1 MATIT
6 IRLMGV
12 ISMRNVFGRIS
23 WTMSLARV
31 GGCLFAAIAAISTVE
46 AQSFGADSRAFTF
59 ISGFQY
65 AGGYKND
72 ARDFIDTGNGAT
84 SSTISGTFAGN
95 VRADCGDGTAIGW
108 QQCDVAVASP
118 YSASANLSTG
128 QLKVYAENYAIP
140 SSGRCCIISQ
150 SRSNVSFVDT
160 LTFAFDP
167 SLNEKYLKIGFRAT
181 VKGIF
186 TSLYSGGTANMVTML
201 MARPSLTGYGYIGG
215 SSSEY
220 FGSQIPRGGS
230 LTYYGDGTYG
240 FDMMVK
246 AGSPLD
252 VTVLNGLSV
261 GAYGTTMDYRHTSTL
276 GLILPDGV
284 SYTSASGTFLSQ
296 AAAVPEP
303 ATWALMI
310 GGFGMVAGAMRR
322 RERRVVAA

>member
-1 MATIT
+1 M
-6 IRLMGV
+6 
-12 ISMRNVFGRIS
+12 F
-23 WTMSLARV
+23 LARV
-31 GGCLFAAIAAISTVE
+31 GGCLFAAIAGISTVE

-65 AGGYKND
+65 AGGYTND
-72 ARDFIDTGNGAT
+72 FQEFINTGNGAA

-95 VRADCGDGTAIGW
+95 VRANCGDGTAIGW

-128 QLKVYAENYAIP
+128 QLKAYAESYAIP
-140 SSGRCCIISQ
+140 TSGACCTIGQ
-150 SRSNVSFVDT
+150 SRSNASLVDT
-160 LTFAFDP
+160 LTFTFD
-167 SLNEKYLKIGFRAT
+167 STFNEQYLKIGFRTT
-181 VKGIF
+181 VKGVF
-186 TSLYSGGTANMVTML
+186 TPLFSGSSANMTTML
-201 MARPSLTGYGYIGG
+201 MASSSLAGYSSIGG

-220 FGSQIPRGGS
+220 FGSQNSRGGS

-240 FDMMVK
+240 FDMVVR
-246 AGSPLD
+246 AGSPFD
-252 VTVLNGLSV
+252 VTVFNGLSV
-261 GAYGTTMDYRHTSTL
+261 SAYGARMDYSHTSTL

-296 AAAVPEP
+296 AAVVPEP